1 MIKEIKFNGVTT
13 VPSDYAAPD
22 GDLAQATNMAID
34 SDGNLSPIGQPS
46 EVKIGNSSITLADD
60 ETLAFIHKN
69 TGYKHYI
76 IIEGSSQ
83 SYTLEYIATESG
95 DTEKHSVDANFS
107 TATIHQLAA
116 VGNTLLCLTDDG
128 MYYFLWKDSAYVNLG
143 NHLPEINMEF
153 ALSGTYVR
161 DGDTKDGMD
170 RIKISVDG
178 SIQAEQTMSEA
189 TSSTLTTGVM
199 GALAKFTGQLYD
211 GNFYRSRDG
220 GAIDIN
226 KGKFIYPFLVRYAL
240 CLYDETVTMHSAP
253 IFMLTNSAPIS
264 YDGSL
269 SERSELPHAG
279 TPCVTWHDYDG
290 TQASNPSL
298 VLEAYVYDLQYR
310 IKNAIPEAW
319 KDIITGINIY
329 VSQPLYDVDMGGRI
343 KEIKRGTY
351 TPSSTAKLIDPD
363 YAEHEYHYIVVRDA
377 KDNKQTPRP
386 LWKRQYSSFPY
397 QSGHDSYT
405 PPSEGG
411 VTPEA
416 ITVDIYDPVFV
427 LPKKENLK
435 QDIEDCGTFYLLKH
449 LNASEATVSQ
459 TFTTIDIPQGYLT
472 SLVNKEVM
480 PDDFGSHH
488 TLKPTI
494 AFSYNDRINITG
506 VTKEL
511 YKGYDANAMFQYT
524 ETEEGD
530 PRQYIDPDPTYIRSI
545 FYQLYVKRDGEEF
558 VFNHT
563 TGSLN
568 MDSNWRPLYFYYP
581 DPNAYKVI
589 VDLEIYNNDT
599 GTAQNVRKRLNLKP
613 HPTLNGAEWVGDVL
627 EDWDNNAGEHLQYWN
642 QEVSPTPDELPQYQ
656 LPNVV
661 YTSEV
666 NNPFNF
672 TSSGAN
678 TIGTGTILGLST
690 ATKALSEGQFG
701 QFPLYCFTDEGVWA
715 LEVQSDGFY
724 RATHPVSRDVCNNK
738 DSITQIDTAVLF
750 TTERGIML
758 LSGSSTTCIS
768 TPLEDK
774 AFVTTHLP
782 GLVPPPSSSSHP
794 LTNYPSITPV
804 DFLTYLQGARMA
816 YDYTHQRIYVFNAT
830 QPYCYIYNLK
840 SKKWTMQANTF
851 VSALN
856 SYPGTEV
863 VQNKNG
869 TPTLVDIAD
878 EDFTITGYGMV
889 ITRPIKLDT
898 TALKTVNAIIM
909 RGVFQKGQGHVK
921 SILYGS
927 RDIITWH
934 LLGSSTDH
942 YLRRLQ
948 GTPYQFF
955 RLAIPVALT
964 DGESLYGCTIDFEPK
979 YMNKIR

>member
-46 EVKIGNSSITLADD
+46 EVKIGDSSITLADD

-95 DTEKHSVDANFS
+95 DTEKRPVDANFS
-107 TATIHQLAA
+107 TVTIDQLAA

-161 DGDTKDGMD
+161 DGDTKQGME
-170 RIKISVDG
+170 RIQVSVDTN
-178 SIQAEQTMSEA
+178 IQPGQTLSEA
-189 TSSTLTTGVM
+189 TSSLLTTGVM
-199 GALAKFTGQLYD
+199 GAVAKFTGQLYD

-240 CLYDETVTMHSAP
+240 CLYDETVTMQSAP
-253 IFMLTNSAPIS
+253 VFMLTNSAPVS
-264 YDGSL
+264 REGSQG
-269 SERSELPHAG
+269 ERTELPHAG
-279 TPCVTWHDYDG
+279 TPCVTWHEYD
-290 TQASNPSL
+290 SRSSKNPSL
-298 VLEAYVYDLQYR
+298 VLEAWAYDLQYE

-343 KEIKRGTY
+343 TEIKRGSFL
-351 TPSSTAKLIDPD
+351 PSSGTQNVIDPNH
-363 YAEHEYHYIVVRDA
+363 ATNEYHYIVVRDA
-377 KDNKQTPRP
+377 KYYSGLMPAGY
-386 LWKRQYSSFPY
+386 KRQYAAFPY
-397 QSGHDSYT
+397 KSAHGNYT

-411 VTPEA
+411 VTPED
-416 ITVDIYDPVFV
+416 ITADIYDPVFV

-506 VTKEL
+506 ITKEL
-511 YKGYDANAMFQYT
+511 YKGYDANAMFQHT
-524 ETEEGD
+524 DVENT
-530 PRQYIDPDPTYIRSI
+530 TYIRSI
-545 FYQLYVKRDGEEF
+545 FYQLYVKRDGEDF

-563 TGSLN
+563 TGSSQAPLY
-568 MDSNWRPLYFYYP
+568 MDSGWAPLYFYYP

-589 VDLEIYNNDT
+589 IDLEIYDSSQPDPSLAST
-599 GTAQNVRKRLNLKP
+599 YKRKRLNLKP
-613 HPTLNGAEWVGDVL
+613 HPTLNGAEWVGGVL
-627 EDWDNNAGEHLQYWN
+627 EDWDDDVETHLQYWN
-642 QEVSPTPDELPQYQ
+642 QEVSPSPDELPQYK

-678 TIGTGTILGLST
+678 TIGSGTILGLST

-782 GLVPPPSSSSHP
+782 GLVPPSSSSSSSHP

-856 SYPGTEV
+856 SYPNTEV

-898 TALKTVNAIIM
+898 TAMKTVNAIIM
-909 RGVFQKGQGHVK
+909 RGVFQKGNVK

-955 RLAIPVALT
+955 RLAIPVTLT
-964 DGESLYGCTIDFEPK
+964 EGESLYGCTIDFEPK